1 MGPSKQLIQ
10 IIQIEHI
17 IVKNPNWLEA
27 SQFAIYK
34 SGRGFELRATVKQI
48 QLVVRV
54 GLEPG
59 TTWLRVWHADHSAI
73 LPQRYAATFKGFGP
87 SWYILN
93 KSLVYKKIR

>member
-1 MGPSKQLIQ
+1 VMLCHFQDTPCNLNKKINNLYLPSAVFIAQRLMGPSKQLIQ

-27 SQFAIYK
+27 NQFAIYK

-59 TTWLRVWHADHSAI
+59 TT
-73 LPQRYAATFKGFGP
+73 
-87 SWYILN
+87 
-93 KSLVYKKIR
+93 